1 MTAAVERPDRRLV
14 LKLGAMGAL
23 LALAPMVAGWPT
35 LAAPTTDA
43 ARTLVESVGAE
54 VIGVLQADITND
66 EKLKRLVALL
76 EDAIDVD
83 LVARLI
89 LGRHWRG
96 ASEAQQKD
104 YLELFRAYALDRLA
118 SKLHLYKGQQF
129 EVTDSR
135 VADKRDALV
144 TTEILSN
151 DRPPLH
157 VAWRIRERD
166 GGELVAIDVIVESV
180 SLIITQRSEFAS
192 VIERRG
198 LDGLLD
204 ELRSRLSNAA

>member
-1 MTAAVERPDRRLV
+1 
-14 LKLGAMGAL
+14 
-23 LALAPMVAGWPT
+23 
-35 LAAPTTDA
+35 
-43 ARTLVESVGAE
+43 VESVGAE

-104 YLELFRAYALDRLA
+104 YLELFRAYALDSLA
-118 SKLHLYKGQQF
+118 SKLHLYNGQQF

>member
-23 LALAPMVAGWPT
+23 LALAPMVAGRPT

-104 YLELFRAYALDRLA
+104 YLELFRAYALDSLA

>member
-23 LALAPMVAGWPT
+23 LALAPMVAGRPT

-104 YLELFRAYALDRLA
+104 YLELFRAYALDSLA

-204 ELRSRLSNAA
+204 ELRNRLSNAA